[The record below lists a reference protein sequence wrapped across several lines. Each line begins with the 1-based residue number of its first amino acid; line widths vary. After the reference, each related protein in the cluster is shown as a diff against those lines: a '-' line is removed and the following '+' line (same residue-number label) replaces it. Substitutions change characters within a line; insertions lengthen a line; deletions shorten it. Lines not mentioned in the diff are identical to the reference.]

1 LSGLDTATLLLGLLV
16 FAARVGDVAL
26 GTLRTLAIVQGRTRL
41 SFVLGFVEVGM
52 WLVVIAAVLDKV
64 SHKPV
69 LGAFYAL
76 GFATGN
82 IVGIK
87 LEQRIALGDVVLR
100 VICATCGP
108 RLAERIRAAGFG
120 VTTFAGEG
128 LHGPVTMLFVVCR
141 RRDLKPILRLVDEV
155 APDAFFTTEPVGNV
169 LRLNRPGERTAT
181 GWRAVL
187 KKK

>member
-1 LSGLDTATLLLGLLV
+1 MSGLDSATLLLGLFV
-16 FAARVGDVAL
+16 FLARVGDVSL
-26 GTLRTLAIVQGRTRL
+26 GTLRTLTIVQGRTRL
-41 SFVLGFVEVGM
+41 SFVLGFVEVSM

-64 SHKPV
+64 SHRPV
-69 LGAFYAL
+69 LGVFYAL

-100 VICATCGP
+100 VICASCGP
-108 RLAERIRAAGFG
+108 ALAERIRGAGFG
-120 VTTFAGEG
+120 VTVFEGEG

-141 RRDLKPILRLVDEV
+141 RRDLKPILRMVDDI

-169 LRLNRPGERTAT
+169 LRLNRPGDRAGT
-181 GWRAVL
+181 GWRSVL
-187 KKK
+187 KRK